1 MLILLVG
8 LAFLILSFSSYALAF
23 QINGINR
30 VVVSTPV
37 SIFESCV
44 LHNVDEEEPKILFT
58 KTLVK
63 QKLEKY
69 YSYELSKFTDKFSY
83 EIYFYNKEDE
93 SMCIEDECDSVEVTF
108 NAVLMYNYQYTRQ
121 LNYEVFDNVYGS

>member
-30 VVVSTPV
+30 VLVSTPLT
-37 SIFESCV
+37 IFETSV
-44 LHNVDEEEPKILFT
+44 LHNVDEETPNVLLAKN
-58 KTLVK
+58 LVR
-63 QKLEKY
+63 QKLDKF
-69 YSYELSKFTDKFSY
+69 YSYELSKFTDKYVY

-93 SMCIEDECDSVEVTF
+93 SMCVEDSCNAVEVSF
-108 NAVLMYNYQYTRQ
+108 DASLIYNYQYHRVIHF
-121 LNYEVFDNVYGS
+121 EVFKTINEP